1 MKNLYRRYKISK
13 LLDEPLLD
21 KEKEIVEFVLDKIKD
36 LTIFIDEYGGCYN
49 YMNSNDEFIFE
60 YDKISNVLLIRYDDF
75 WSVLNSKYLIEHNDI
90 GEILLDI
97 ITKVFNI
104 SANRIFQTRNKIKEK
119 ENNYF
124 LFKNKIIN

>member
-1 MKNLYRRYKISK
+1 MNINIYRRYKIS
-13 LLDEPLLD
+13 LITNEGITD

-90 GEILLDI
+90 GEIFI
-97 ITKVFNI
+97 
-104 SANRIFQTRNKIKEK
+104 RYHNKSI
-119 ENNYF
+119 
-124 LFKNKIIN
+124 